1 MLICEVVF
9 EKMAFDGGRCKELQN
24 FIESSMRLL
33 EQARPCVASV
43 INDSKSTP
51 LDQQRSESS
60 NTPADQ

>member
-1 MLICEVVF
+1 MISEKIAF
-9 EKMAFDGGRCKELQN
+9 EGGRCKELQD

-33 EQARPCVASV
+33 EQARPRVASV

-60 NTPADQ
+60 NTPAEQ